1 MTKTELKE
9 QLDYMT
15 ILTLRY
21 ELESKDK
28 DREIDCLGKRL
39 ELCNEEV
46 YRLNT
51 IINYLEEK

>member
-9 QLDYMT
+9 QLDYMA

-21 ELESKDK
+21 ELEINDK
-28 DREIDCLGKRL
+28 DREIDSLSKRL
-39 ELCNEEV
+39 ELCNEEI